1 MKKILLSFLSIFISF
16 LAYLNIVDAASLN
29 YSVSV
34 SNSKVKPADIVDVY
48 VTVSGASN
56 IGKAN
61 FKIDYDT
68 SKFKYEKT
76 ITQTGKSTFVSNTSA
91 GSIFTT
97 YNDTTNGTNALY
109 NGTVVT
115 YRFSA
120 INLTQDASGTFNVSL
135 SNVYDLSNNEYS
147 VNPLNTSVSCLVHIP
162 NDNSFLESLSVS
174 GGTLTPSFDK
184 NNTHYSLETDASS
197 ITINATP
204 EAETSYVTGTGTK
217 ELKYGINNFTLVV
230 TSESGTT
237 KAYFIEVNRPDNRN
251 GDTTL
256 SNLKVS
262 NTDIK
267 FDGKIVYTYTVG
279 YDVTSVNIEA
289 TPSNS
294 KSVVSGTGIKYLSVG
309 KNNFVI
315 KVTAENEK
323 TKQYVVTII
332 RENANGTTDVV
343 LSNNNYLSNITV
355 EGATFAFD
363 RNVSDYEFAV
373 PYSQDRLVLNYV
385 LEDNSAIANVVGD
398 ETLKVGNNSVVIL
411 VTAENGEIRT
421 YNLTIMRNED
431 KVVVPNDKTSID
443 ENINNESLG
452 DITVSLKD
460 EEMAVTLDAETTGYL
475 KNFNKNIIF
484 EWLNDNGIMIR
495 SIKILGANI
504 VDMSNSINPNLNNS
518 ITDSDLLKYLGSRD
532 YIGLSSKNSNIPSG
546 TIYRLKVEDNGKDYY
561 LYFFKD
567 GKIQTKRLEIDDGYV
582 QFEVEN
588 DTDYAIAGEVVN
600 NDSKEE
606 ETDNRFLSIIIIII
620 LAIISTICAII
631 LLRENRKNKI
641 RLMRD

>member
-1 MKKILLSFLSIFISF
+1 MKKILLYFLAIFISF
-16 LAYLNIVDAASLN
+16 LAYLNIAYAAALN
-29 YSVSV
+29 YTVSV
-34 SNSKVKPADIVDVY
+34 SNSKVKPGDIVDVY
-48 VTVSGASN
+48 VSVSGASSV
-56 IGKAN
+56 GKAN
-61 FKIDYDT
+61 FKIDYDS

-76 ITQTGKSTFVSNTSA
+76 ITPAGKSSFVSNADA
-91 GSIFTT
+91 GSITTT
-97 YNDTTNGTNALY
+97 YSDATGGANPLY
-109 NGTVVT
+109 NGTAVT

-135 SNVYDLSNNEYS
+135 SGAYDISNNEYS

-162 NDNSFLESLSVS
+162 NENSYLGSLSVS

-184 NNTHYSLETDASS
+184 NNTHYSLETDANS

-204 EAETSYVTGTGTK
+204 EAETSYVTGAGTK
-217 ELKYGINNFTLVV
+217 ELKYGLNNFTLVV
-230 TSESGTT
+230 TSESGAT

-251 GDTTL
+251 GDNTL
-256 SNLKVS
+256 SDLKVS

-279 YDVTSVNIEA
+279 YDVTSVNIDA
-289 TPSNS
+289 TPNNS
-294 KSVVSGTGIKYLSVG
+294 KSVVSGTGTKYLSVG

-315 KVTAENEK
+315 KVTSENEK

-332 RENANGTTDVV
+332 RENANSTTDVV
-343 LSNNNYLSNITV
+343 LSNDNYLSNIIV
-355 EGATFAFD
+355 EGATFTFD
-363 RNVSDYEFAV
+363 RNVNDYEFAV

-421 YNLTIMRNED
+421 YNLTIIRNED

-443 ENINNESLG
+443 ENINNESIG
-452 DITVSLKD
+452 DITISLKD
-460 EEMAVTLDAETTGYL
+460 REKAVTLDAETIGYL

-484 EWLNDNGIMIR
+484 EWLNENGIMLR
-495 SIKILGANI
+495 SIKILGVNI
-504 VDMSNSINPNLNNS
+504 VDTSNSINPNLNNS
-518 ITDSDLLKYLGSRD
+518 ITDSDLLKYLGNREF
-532 YIGLSSKNSNIPSG
+532 IGISSKNSSVPSG
-546 TIYRLKVEDNGKDYY
+546 TIYRLKLEDNDKPYY
-561 LYFFKD
+561 LYYFKD
-567 GKIQTKRLEIDDGYV
+567 GKVQTKKLNIDDGYAE
-582 QFEVEN
+582 FEIEN
-588 DTDYAIAGEVVN
+588 DTDYAIAGEVIN
-600 NDSKEE
+600 NDSNEE
-606 ETDNRFLSIIIIII
+606 EIGNRYLPIIIIII

-631 LLRENRKNKI
+631 LLRENKKNKI